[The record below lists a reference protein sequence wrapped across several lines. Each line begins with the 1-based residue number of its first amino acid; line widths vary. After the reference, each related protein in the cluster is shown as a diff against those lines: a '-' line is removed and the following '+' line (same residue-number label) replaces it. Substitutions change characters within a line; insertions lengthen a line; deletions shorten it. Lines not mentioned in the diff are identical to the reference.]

1 MQEYHIM
8 KNSKL
13 TDNLVQRLLAP
24 PLGGWGASDLVQL
37 LQSRGDDEKMLFD
50 FSGKIKQ
57 ENVGNT
63 VYLRGLI
70 ELSNI
75 CEKDCY
81 YCGIRKSNTNVHRY
95 SINDDEVMDA
105 ILFAWENGYGS
116 VAIQSGEIQ
125 SKAFT
130 EKITRILQ
138 NTGKLTNG
146 ELGVTLSCGEQT
158 EETYRQWFESGA
170 HRYLLRI
177 ETSNR
182 ELYSKLH
189 PNDHIH
195 RFERRLEA
203 LGMLKKTGYQVGTGV
218 MIGLPFQTVE
228 NLADDLLF
236 MKQFDIDMCGMG
248 PYIEHHET
256 PLYAFKDSLIPL
268 KERFN
273 LSLKM
278 VAILRI
284 LMPDINIAATTALQ
298 TIEKNGREQAIQVGA
313 NVLMPNIT
321 PRKYRD
327 DYFLYEN
334 KPVSGQSEAD
344 DLKNLEK
351 SLEAIGH
358 QIGYGVQGNS
368 KHFGKKAP

>member
-1 MQEYHIM
+1 M

-13 TDNLVQRLLAP
+13 TDNLIQRLLAT
-24 PLGGWGASDLVQL
+24 PLGGWGASDIIQL
-37 LQSRGDDEKMLFD
+37 LHSKGDDEKMLFD

-57 ENVGNT
+57 KNVGNT

-70 ELSNI
+70 EFSNI

-95 SINDDEVMDA
+95 SISDDEVLEA
-105 ILFAWENGYGS
+105 IQFAYDKGYGS
-116 VAIQSGEIQ
+116 VALQSGEIQ

-138 NTGKLTNG
+138 KTTKLTNG

-158 EETYRQWFESGA
+158 EETYRQWFEAGA
-170 HRYLLRI
+170 NRYLLRI
-177 ETSNR
+177 ETSNP
-182 ELYSKLH
+182 ELYRKLH
-189 PNDHIH
+189 PNNDIH

-203 LGMLKKTGYQVGTGV
+203 LEMLKSFGYQTGTGV

-228 NLADDLLF
+228 DLADDLLF
-236 MKQFDIDMCGMG
+236 MKNFDIVMCGMG

-256 PLYAFKDSLIPL
+256 PLYQFKDELLPL
-268 KERFN
+268 GKRLN
-273 LSLKM
+273 LALKM

-284 LMPDINIAATTALQ
+284 LMPDINIASTTALQ
-298 TIEKNGREQAIQVGA
+298 SIEKNARMRAIQIGA

-334 KPVSGQSEAD
+334 KPVSDKSNED
-344 DLKNLEK
+344 DLKVLEK
-351 SLEAIGH
+351 SLAEIGH
-358 QIGYGVQGNS
+358 KIGFGEQGNS
-368 KHFGKKAP
+368 WRYKTFNNKYLNN

>member
-1 MQEYHIM
+1 MFIQQILH
-8 KNSKL
+8 KSKL
-13 TDNLVQRLLAP
+13 SKADIVCLLNAT
-24 PLGGWGASDLVQL
+24 GEDMEL
-37 LQSRGDDEKMLFD
+37 LFNHAAR
-50 FSGKIKQ
+50 IKQ
-57 ENVGNT
+57 QYIGNT
-63 VYLRGLI
+63 VHLRALV
-70 ELSNI
+70 ELSNS

-81 YCGIRKSNTNVHRY
+81 YCGIRKSSTNVYRY
-95 SINDDEVMDA
+95 SISDDEVLES
-105 ILFAWENGYGS
+105 IQFAYDKGYGS
-116 VAIQSGEIQ
+116 VALQSGEIR

-138 NTGKLTNG
+138 KTTKLTNG

-158 EETYRQWFESGA
+158 EETYRQWFEAGA
-170 HRYLLRI
+170 NRYLLRI
-177 ETSNR
+177 ETSNP
-182 ELYSKLH
+182 ELYRKLH
-189 PNDHIH
+189 PNNDIH

-203 LGMLKKTGYQVGTGV
+203 LEMLKKTGYQTGTGV

-236 MKQFDIDMCGMG
+236 MKNFDIAMCGMG

-256 PLYAFKDSLIPL
+256 PLYAFKDSLMPL

-278 VAILRI
+278 IAILRI

-298 TIEKNGREQAIQVGA
+298 TIEQNGRERAIQIGA

-321 PRKYRD
+321 PGKYRD

-334 KPVSGQSEAD
+334 KPVSNQTNED
-344 DLKNLEK
+344 DLKVLEK
-351 SLEAIGH
+351 SLAEIGCR
-358 QIGYGVQGNS
+358 IGYGEQGNS
-368 KHFGKKAP
+368 RRFYKNQLNP

>member
-1 MQEYHIM
+1 MFIQQILH
-8 KNSKL
+8 KSKL
-13 TDNLVQRLLAP
+13 SKADIIRLL
-24 PLGGWGASDLVQL
+24 SVKD
-37 LQSRGDDEKMLFD
+37 DDEKLLFD

-70 ELSNI
+70 EFSNI

-81 YCGIRKSNTNVHRY
+81 YCGIRKSNSNVHRY
-95 SINDDEVMDA
+95 SISENEVLEVIKYA
-105 ILFAWENGYGS
+105 YENSYGS
-116 VAIQSGEIQ
+116 VALQSGEIQ
-125 SKAFT
+125 SNAFT

-138 NTGKLTNG
+138 KTSKLTHG

-158 EETYRQWFESGA
+158 EETYRKWMEAGA
-170 HRYLLRI
+170 NRYLLRI
-177 ETSNR
+177 ETSNP
-182 ELYSKLH
+182 ELYRKLH
-189 PNDHIH
+189 PNDDIH
-195 RFERRLEA
+195 RFELRLEA
-203 LGMLKKTGYQVGTGV
+203 LEMLKKTGYQTGTGV
-218 MIGLPFQTVE
+218 MIGLPFQTFE

-256 PLYAFKDSLIPL
+256 PLFAYKDSLMPL

-278 VAILRI
+278 IAILRI

-298 TIEKNGREQAIQVGA
+298 TIEKNGREQAIQIGA

-321 PRKYRD
+321 PRNYRD

-334 KPVSGQSEAD
+334 KPVSNQSNED
-344 DLKNLEK
+344 DLKVLEK
-351 SLEAIGH
+351 SLAEIGCR
-358 QIGYGVQGNS
+358 IGYGEQGNS
-368 KHFGKKAP
+368 RRFYKNQLNP

>member
-1 MQEYHIM
+1 M

-13 TDNLVQRLLAP
+13 TDKLVQRLLAT
-24 PLGGWGASDLVQL
+24 PLGGWGASDIIQL
-37 LQSRGDDEKMLFD
+37 LQSKGEDEKMLFD

-70 ELSNI
+70 EFSNI

-81 YCGIRKSNTNVHRY
+81 YCGIRKSSTNVYRY
-95 SINDDEVMDA
+95 SISDDEVLES
-105 ILFAWENGYGS
+105 IQFAYDKGYGS
-116 VAIQSGEIQ
+116 VALQSGEIQ

-138 NTGKLTNG
+138 KTTKLTNG

-158 EETYRQWFESGA
+158 EETYRQWFEAGA
-170 HRYLLRI
+170 NRYLLRI
-177 ETSNR
+177 ETSNP
-182 ELYSKLH
+182 ELYRKLH
-189 PNDHIH
+189 PNNDIH

-203 LGMLKKTGYQVGTGV
+203 LEMLKSFGYQTGTGV

-228 NLADDLLF
+228 DLADDLLF
-236 MKQFDIDMCGMG
+236 MKNFDIVMCGMG

-256 PLYAFKDSLIPL
+256 PLYQFKDELLPL
-268 KERFN
+268 GKRLN
-273 LSLKM
+273 LALKM

-284 LMPDINIAATTALQ
+284 LMPDINIASTTALQ
-298 TIEKNGREQAIQVGA
+298 SIEKNARMRAIQIGA

-334 KPVSGQSEAD
+334 KPVSDKSNED
-344 DLKNLEK
+344 DLKVLEK
-351 SLEAIGH
+351 SLAEIGH
-358 QIGYGVQGNS
+358 KIGFGEQGNS
-368 KHFGKKAP
+368 WRYKTFNNKYLNN

>member
-37 LQSRGDDEKMLFD
+37 LQSRGDDEKLLFD

-81 YCGIRKSNTNVHRY
+81 YCGIRKSNSNVHRY
-95 SINDDEVMDA
+95 SISDDEVMEA
-105 ILFAWENGYGS
+105 IKYARENGYGS

-298 TIEKNGREQAIQVGA
+298 TIEKNGREQAIQIGA

>member
-1 MQEYHIM
+1 MFIQQILHKPEL
-8 KNSKL
+8 SKA
-13 TDNLVQRLLAP
+13 DIIRLL
-24 PLGGWGASDLVQL
+24 SVKD
-37 LQSRGDDEKMLFD
+37 DDEKLLFD

-57 ENVGNT
+57 ENVGNK

-70 ELSNI
+70 EFSNI

-81 YCGIRKSNTNVHRY
+81 YCGIRKSNSNVHRY
-95 SINDDEVMDA
+95 SISENEVLEVIKYA
-105 ILFAWENGYGS
+105 YENGYGS
-116 VAIQSGEIQ
+116 VALQSGEIQ
-125 SKAFT
+125 SNAFT

-138 NTGKLTNG
+138 KTSKLTHG

-158 EETYRQWFESGA
+158 EETYRKWMEAGA
-170 HRYLLRI
+170 NRYLLRI
-177 ETSNR
+177 ETSNP
-182 ELYSKLH
+182 ELYRKLH
-189 PNDHIH
+189 PNDDIH

-203 LGMLKKTGYQVGTGV
+203 LEMLKKTGYQVGTGV
-218 MIGLPFQTVE
+218 MIGLPFQTIE

-256 PLYAFKDSLIPL
+256 PLYAFKDSLMPL
-268 KERFN
+268 KERLN

-278 VAILRI
+278 VALLRI

-298 TIEKNGREQAIQVGA
+298 TIEKNGREQAIQIGA

>member
-1 MQEYHIM
+1 M

-13 TDNLVQRLLAP
+13 TDNLIQRLLAT
-24 PLGGWGASDLVQL
+24 PLGGWGASDIIQL
-37 LQSRGDDEKMLFD
+37 LHSKGDDEKMLFD

-57 ENVGNT
+57 KNVGNT

-70 ELSNI
+70 EFSNI

-81 YCGIRKSNTNVHRY
+81 YCGIRKSSTNVYRY
-95 SINDDEVMDA
+95 SISDDEVLEA
-105 ILFAWENGYGS
+105 IQFAYDKGYGS
-116 VAIQSGEIQ
+116 VALQSGEIR

-138 NTGKLTNG
+138 KTTKLTNG

-158 EETYRQWFESGA
+158 EETYRQWFEAGA
-170 HRYLLRI
+170 NRYLLRI
-177 ETSNR
+177 ETSNP
-182 ELYSKLH
+182 ELYRKLH
-189 PNDHIH
+189 PNNDIH

-203 LGMLKKTGYQVGTGV
+203 LEMLKKTGYQTGTGV

-236 MKQFDIDMCGMG
+236 MKNFDIAMCGMG

-256 PLYAFKDSLIPL
+256 PLYAFKDSLMPL

-278 VAILRI
+278 IALLRI

-298 TIEKNGREQAIQVGA
+298 TIEQNGRERAIQIGA

-321 PRKYRD
+321 PGKYRD
-327 DYFLYEN
+327 NYFLYEN
-334 KPVSGQSEAD
+334 KPVSGQSKED

-351 SLEAIGH
+351 SLEAINH
-358 QIGYGVQGNS
+358 QIGFGVQGNS
-368 KHFGKKAP
+368 KHFSKINASD